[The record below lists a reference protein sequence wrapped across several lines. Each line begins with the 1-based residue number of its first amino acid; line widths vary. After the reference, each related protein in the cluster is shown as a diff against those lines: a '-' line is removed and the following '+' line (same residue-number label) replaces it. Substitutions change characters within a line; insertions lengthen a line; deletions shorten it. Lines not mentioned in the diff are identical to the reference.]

1 MGAFKSVAFLMVLC
15 ICQILQVDSFF
26 SARDAGSGKRAVQ
39 QVKEKIQMNIDW
51 LDKYERS
58 ITKWLEDHA

>member
-1 MGAFKSVAFLMVLC
+1 MVLC

-51 LDKYERS
+51 LDKYES
-58 ITKWLEDHA
+58 SVTKWLEDHA